1 MHIDCVPG
9 WWKPVLCKRLGESGR
24 EARHPTRGRAFLR
37 WFRYKTAFVV
47 WQEITARRRSRT
59 MSATLCLFYYSL
71 KRTDNYRR
79 KCRGCARKRG
89 RQGTSLSRAVRST
102 AVPFQ
107 RMRRR
112 GYQHQEQPLSDR
124 DIENLERYLLI
135 TSSLKPRGPALC
147 HFRIRYP
154 DPQPSNIIVS
164 RSPDSGLHVRISL
177 IDWQHT

>member
-1 MHIDCVPG
+1 MEFVEGTNLSDIWFDLGEGDIVSVTRQLAKLESKMMYIDCVPG

-102 AVPFQ
+102 AVAVPA
-107 RMRRR
+107 
-112 GYQHQEQPLSDR
+112 HAE
-124 DIENLERYLLI
+124 ERL
-135 TSSLKPRGPALC
+135 PA
-147 HFRIRYP
+147 P
-154 DPQPSNIIVS
+154 GAAAVGS
-164 RSPDSGLHVRISL
+164 
-177 IDWQHT
+177 